1 MTHTGQ
7 AWDEEDIRNVRFLN
21 RDKEV
26 NQQWAAKLVEEQ
38 PIIYSAKVG
47 RMNIADKLIRDRA
60 RALALV
66 KIRPYS
72 MHDDSLDLATLREG

>member
-38 PIIYSAKVG
+38 PIIYSSKVS
-47 RMNIADKLIRDRA
+47 RINIADLFIRDRG

-72 MHDDSLDLATLREG
+72 MQMILWIWEHKG